1 MWWKQISKAK
11 KKETKS
17 MDHNLFLVVESYK
30 LKWTVLPVSEKI
42 QMDVLKAKGAYEQVN
57 VLDSHK
63 TLL

>member
-1 MWWKQISKAK
+1 
-11 KKETKS
+11 